1 MYFECSILK
10 HFQAEEEK
18 IRKEEEER
26 REHEEYLKL
35 KEAFSIEEE
44 GEEDVGPD
52 LSVSC
57 LPLITVESLF
67 NKSTKFSNSAALY
80 HKNMKFCY
88 NFKQFTSVW
97 KKSKILK
104 YTRVLYFRD
113 FFADINSRNQQYLK
127 MALFSFLEIRADWL
141 KWLHCR
147 IWLNGALIAT

>member
-57 LPLITVESLF
+57 LPMITVESLF
-67 NKSTKFSNSAALY
+67 NKSTKFSNAAALH

-88 NFKQFTSVW
+88 NFKSLHLSE
-97 KKSKILK
+97 KKA
-104 YTRVLYFRD
+104 RF
-113 FFADINSRNQQYLK
+113 
-127 MALFSFLEIRADWL
+127 
-141 KWLHCR
+141 
-147 IWLNGALIAT
+147 

>member
-67 NKSTKFSNSAALY
+67 NKSTKFSNSAALH
-80 HKNMKFCY
+80 HK
-88 NFKQFTSVW
+88 FTSVW
-97 KKSKILK
+97 KQDFKIHESALLS
-104 YTRVLYFRD
+104 R
-113 FFADINSRNQQYLK
+113 FFCWYQ
-127 MALFSFLEIRADWL
+127 F
-141 KWLHCR
+141 
-147 IWLNGALIAT
+147 